1 MKKLMLICA
10 PVTSRSGY
18 GNHARDLVEA
28 FMKHDKYQ
36 IKIMDVNWGNTPRN
50 ALDMNNKLH
59 REMKSM
65 IMVSPQLDQQPD
77 IYVDIRIPNE
87 FQNFGKFN
95 IGITAGVET
104 TAVSAKWLDY
114 CNKMDLVIVPS
125 THSREG
131 FVKSVFDKLQ
141 ELPDGKQQ
149 KVGELRLEK
158 PIEVLFE
165 GADENIYK
173 PIKQDEMDSEFL
185 NFINNEV
192 EDNFAFLAVG
202 LWGKGAYGEDRKDLG
217 KTIKVF
223 YEAFAN
229 KKKQPALILK
239 TNGATF
245 SILDKEE
252 TISKIKNIKKMFP
265 SDWKLP
271 KIHLLHGALTD
282 QEMNMLYNHPKVKC
296 MVSFT
301 HGEGFGRPLLEATM
315 VGLPI
320 IASNWSGQLDF
331 LPSDK
336 AILLGG
342 EMVQVPKSQHWQDII
357 IPQSQWFNVNE
368 ADAAKYL
375 TYVYEDL
382 KQCTPKA
389 KTLMDINRSKF
400 TLNLMTKKLDELME
414 KYLKDV
420 PQQVGLQ
427 LPKLKKVNKTEPPKI
442 QLPKLKK
449 LQQETA

>member
-1 MKKLMLICA
+1 
-10 PVTSRSGY
+10 
-18 GNHARDLVEA
+18 
-28 FMKHDKYQ
+28 
-36 IKIMDVNWGNTPRN
+36 
-50 ALDMNNKLH
+50 
-59 REMKSM
+59 
-65 IMVSPQLDQQPD
+65 
-77 IYVDIRIPNE
+77 
-87 FQNFGKFN
+87 
-95 IGITAGVET
+95 
-104 TAVSAKWLDY
+104 
-114 CNKMDLVIVPS
+114 
-125 THSREG
+125 
-131 FVKSVFDKLQ
+131 
-141 ELPDGKQQ
+141 
-149 KVGELRLEK
+149 
-158 PIEVLFE
+158 
-165 GADENIYK
+165 
-173 PIKQDEMDSEFL
+173 
-185 NFINNEV
+185 
-192 EDNFAFLAVG
+192 
-202 LWGKGAYGEDRKDLG
+202 
-217 KTIKVF
+217 
-223 YEAFAN
+223 
-229 KKKQPALILK
+229 
-239 TNGATF
+239 
-245 SILDKEE
+245 
-252 TISKIKNIKKMFP
+252 
-265 SDWKLP
+265 
-271 KIHLLHGALTD
+271 
-282 QEMNMLYNHPKVKC
+282 